1 MNLLYLIISSVTV
14 SIDGF
19 SAGAVIGA
27 RGTAKRFKCVLC
39 VGVIVIIMCFA
50 ACLLGERLNSVCRE
64 ISVYISGCILVFI
77 GAKELFDREKH
88 NFFVRKRGLMI
99 NTGEIISLGVGVGA
113 DGACASLSLNLSG
126 YGFYPVATVGAFHVA
141 FVYLG
146 AAFGERLRSYVILKK
161 LPSVILIFLG
171 AAKLLVA

>member
-64 ISVYISGCILVFI
+64 ISVYISGCILFLSVQKSSSI
-77 GAKELFDREKH
+77 GKNITFLCEK
-88 NFFVRKRGLMI
+88 GDL
-99 NTGEIISLGVGVGA
+99 
-113 DGACASLSLNLSG
+113 
-126 YGFYPVATVGAFHVA
+126 
-141 FVYLG
+141 
-146 AAFGERLRSYVILKK
+146 
-161 LPSVILIFLG
+161 
-171 AAKLLVA
+171 